1 MLSDNLEKIKEV
13 KESTPYPQNNE
24 NKSDVSSNISNNND
38 ERDITNEGSNKKPR
52 KENIEEVS
60 EENGIKNSENKD
72 TKDVSNKNATR
83 KPETTESDPSIY
95 FKYNFKYYF
104 KMMNFSFIAEVFFE
118 G

>member
-13 KESTPYPQNNE
+13 KESTPYPQTNE
-24 NKSDVSSNISNNND
+24 NKSEVSSDISNNNA

-72 TKDVSNKNATR
+72 SKDVSNKNATR
-83 KPETTESDPSIY
+83 KPETVESDPSIY
-95 FKYNFKYYF
+95 FEYNLKYSFKII
-104 KMMNFSFIAEVFFE
+104 NFSFICKSIF
-118 G
+118 